1 MNKKFLSFL
10 LTLNE
15 KLPKFLT
22 SNLNSLQNDLAKIS
36 KTSFEVYLGLLTF
49 TVLVAGITT
58 FSVSLIIIVSFLS
71 LLQALIVS
79 ILLGICAGLISVG
92 SFYLYANL
100 KIYSTARKIDVNLPL
115 ISNFMA
121 VLANSGMPPERILRS
136 LGNVGDEFGVGE
148 EIRRAV
154 GDVELLG
161 KDLKGAL
168 RNASARSSSSKFAS
182 LLNGVISTAHVGG
195 DLDAFLREKANVYMK
210 ARRLSMKNFLE
221 NLNSI
226 AEVYVSFM
234 IALPLTLIIMLSV
247 MSFLGGGVAVF
258 GNLDPYILLMILTF
272 IITPAGVCILLLTVD
287 SLTPPR

>member
-10 LTLNE
+10 LTLTE

-247 MSFLGGGVAVF
+247 MSFIGGGVAVF